1 MGMPFYVAPEQVM
14 KDRADYARKGIARG
28 RSLVAAVFADGILL
42 CAENPSATLRKI
54 SEIYDRIA
62 FAGVGR
68 YNEFDQLRVAGVR
81 HADLKGYSYSR
92 EDVDARS
99 LANAYAQALGQVFT
113 HEMKPLEVEIL
124 VAEVGRELGND
135 QMFHILYDGT
145 VIDQPDRVVLGGDA
159 EAIAGRFE
167 AAHDRAG
174 SLAEVLAAA
183 MAALA
188 GPDRTLD
195 APAVEAAVLDRGNGR
210 RTFRRLTDEAIT
222 DALGETADG
231 GSTTAGDE
239 SGGDDARAES
249 GGTAPGP
256 DAAGAPASRPGDEPQ
271 PGGEGAEADDDDDA
285 EGSGDDEPPS

>member
-1 MGMPFYVAPEQVM
+1 MSMPFYVAPEQVM

-28 RSLVAAVFADGILL
+28 RSLVAAICADGILL

-124 VAEVGRELGND
+124 VAEVGRDGGRD
-135 QMFHILYDGT
+135 QLFHILYDGT
-145 VIDQPDRVVLGGDA
+145 VIDEPTRAVLGGDA
-159 EAIAGRFE
+159 EAIAERFE
-167 AAHDRAG
+167 AAHDPAA
-174 SLAEVLAAA
+174 STAETLAAA
-183 MAALA
+183 VAALA
-188 GPDRTLD
+188 GPERTLT
-195 APAVEAAVLDRGNGR
+195 AEEVEAAVLDRTGPR
-210 RTFRRLTDEAIT
+210 RAFRRLTDDEITAAIGSVEEVA
-222 DALGETADG
+222 DLGDDDG
-231 GSTTAGDE
+231 GDPAAADLV
-239 SGGDDARAES
+239 DDVDLDAV
-249 GGTAPGP
+249 
-256 DAAGAPASRPGDEPQ
+256 DAALE
-271 PGGEGAEADDDDDA
+271 DDV
-285 EGSGDDEPPS
+285 DDE